1 MGRPETPGPVCQN
14 SDVLGERI
22 RNRRQELGL
31 TAQQL
36 AKAAELSP
44 AQVSQIERGNSDPS
58 LEALR
63 RIARALATPLFD
75 LFSERSE
82 QPVRVI
88 READRMI
95 IRSPHG
101 GLSYSRVSPGS
112 GQLEV
117 LAGELE
123 PGAASSDALWSHP
136 PSEECVLVSVGTLTL
151 EVDGD
156 AIELRAGDSAY
167 FESAHPHRFV
177 NHTDATVSF
186 TISVTPP
193 SY

>member
-1 MGRPETPGPVCQN
+1 M
-14 SDVLGERI
+14 LGERI
-22 RNRRQELGL
+22 RNRRREIGM

-36 AKAAELSP
+36 ARAAELSP
-44 AQVSQIERGNSDPS
+44 AQVSQIERGNNDPS

-63 RIARALATPLFD
+63 RIARALNTPLFD
-75 LFSERSE
+75 LFSDRVD

-123 PGAASSDALWSHP
+123 PGAASSDTLWSHP
-136 PSEECVLVSVGTLTL
+136 PSEECVLVSSGTLTL
-151 EVDGD
+151 EVDSD
-156 AIELRAGDSAY
+156 TIELQAGDSAY
-167 FESAHPHRFV
+167 FESLHPHRFV
-177 NHTDATVSF
+177 NNTDAMVSF

-193 SY
+193 SF